1 VANARDNQG
10 LEQPKQFHGA
20 VLSNSVR
27 IVANMSMIAS
37 FLTRMIVLR
46 FVTILLC
53 ITIFV
58 ITLELV
64 GYISEILNIES
75 NSFISII
82 KYLTYRSPGVL
93 AVFLPMSL
101 LLALLLTITELTY
114 RNEMTAIFAAGI
126 SPFRIIIMLLP
137 MALIIGGLQFILLD
151 RAIPATTPTLKLW
164 GIGDYA
170 KNKINVSNSDPI
182 WIRSGTD
189 IMRATKVNADGK
201 HLEGVIIFRRDE
213 AGALKEQI
221 YAEQADQ
228 EQDRWRLTK
237 VVVYYNGSET
247 PTRLESLIYS
257 GTMRPAGSNRTGDPE
272 DMNIGELGDF
282 ISNQGYGVRPVSVYQ
297 TGWHKRVSS
306 LIIGLVMI
314 MLCIPMAAKFRRGG
328 GLGVLFAIGVALG
341 FLFFISDGIATTL
354 GELGIVAPWLAA
366 WTPLLIF
373 SAIGFSFIARTERV

>member
-1 VANARDNQG
+1 
-10 LEQPKQFHGA
+10 
-20 VLSNSVR
+20 
-27 IVANMSMIAS
+27 MSMIAS

-46 FVTILLC
+46 FVTILAC

-58 ITLELV
+58 ITLEVV

-75 NSFISII
+75 NGVMSIA
-82 KYLTYRSPGVL
+82 KYLTYRSPGIL

-101 LLALLLTITELTY
+101 LLALLLTITELSY

-126 SPFRIIIMLLP
+126 SPSRIIIMLLP
-137 MALIIGGLQFILLD
+137 MALIIGGLQFMLLD

-170 KNKINVSNSDPI
+170 KNKINVSNSDPV

-201 HLEGVIIFRRDE
+201 HLEGVIIFRRDQ
-213 AGALKEQI
+213 AGSLKEQI
-221 YAEQADQ
+221 YAAQADQ

-237 VVVYYNGSET
+237 VVVYYNGSEV
-247 PTRLESLIYS
+247 PNRLDSLIYS

-272 DMNIGELGDF
+272 DMTMGELSDF
-282 ISNQGYGVRPVSVYQ
+282 IANQGYGVRPVSVYQ
-297 TGWHKRVSS
+297 TGWHKRLAS
-306 LIIGLVMI
+306 LVVALVMI

-373 SAIGFSFIARTERV
+373 SAIGFSFIARTESV